1 MNTLV
6 HEEVYRGKKLLDRM
20 AAQPLVFCGCGA
32 VGSNIIDNAVRQGF
46 KKITVIDMDRIE
58 DHNRHTQVWDKR
70 VVGSLKA
77 AAIKNHV
84 FNVMS
89 DATVEAISKKLE
101 DANVKKLLGTGGIV
115 IDGFDNSASRKIVTA
130 YCKVNNV
137 QCLHIG
143 LYKDYAEIIWN
154 DFYKPPEPSTAA
166 DVCEYPM
173 ARNVILL
180 ATAVAT
186 DVLIRF
192 LESGVKENY
201 SITLKDFKI
210 RPMDFF
216 NSKLVSQ

>member
-6 HEEVYRGKKLLDRM
+6 HEEVYRGKSLLHKM
-20 AAQPLVFCGCGA
+20 ASQPLIVCGCGA
-32 VGSNIIDNAVRQGF
+32 VGSNLIDNAVRQGF

-70 VVGSLKA
+70 LVGSLKA
-77 AAIKNHV
+77 TAIKNHI

-89 DATVEAISKKLE
+89 DATVEAITKKLDE
-101 DANVKKLLGTGGIV
+101 MNIKKLLSTGGIV
-115 IDGFDNSASRKIVTA
+115 VDGFDNSASRKLVTSW
-130 YCKVNNV
+130 CKDNKIN
-137 QCLHIG
+137 CLHVG
-143 LYKDYAEIIWN
+143 LYKDYAEVIWN
-154 DFYKPPEPSTAA
+154 EFYKPPEPSTGV

-186 DVLIRF
+186 DVLIRY
-192 LESGVKENY
+192 LESGVKECY

-210 RPMDFF
+210 KPMER
-216 NSKLVSQ
+216 